1 LFLHTHFCN
10 NILLFTKKN
19 NHASIKERANAALA
33 SLQQNANAMNMLRS
47 RLETRI
53 NFILN
58 DKGKTEGY
66 QELTR
71 VLELVKNGQ
80 LILNVICE
88 RIESA
93 RYLHEFI
100 MIIDNA
106 ALSISDMKNDIEQM
120 LPAAEA
126 ALLEMHAAIA
136 KVSTGLLPDLRQEI
150 EPALLAEVS
159 AAVAAE
165 KPNTANVELK
175 DATTTTMTS
184 AAQEVEKEEKK
195 EEEEEEEQHAQAES
209 VLA

>member
-1 LFLHTHFCN
+1 
-10 NILLFTKKN
+10 LLFTKKD
-19 NHASIKERANAALA
+19 NHASIKERANATLA
-33 SLQQNANAMNMLRS
+33 SLQQKSLCNEDAAFQARNPDQLYSQRQ
-47 RLETRI
+47 RKDRG
-53 NFILN
+53 F
-58 DKGKTEGY
+58 

-93 RYLHEFI
+93 RYLDEFI

-106 ALSISDMKNDIEQM
+106 ALSISDIKNDIEQM

-126 ALLEMHAAIA
+126 ALSEMHAAIT
-136 KVSTGLLPDLRQEI
+136 KVSTGLLPGLRQEI
-150 EPALLAEVS
+150 EPAVLAEVS

-175 DATTTTMTS
+175 EANTAMTF
-184 AAQEVEKEEKK
+184 AGQKEEKK
-195 EEEEEEEQHAQAES
+195 EEEHAQTE
-209 VLA
+209 VYWHRCKLFC

>member
-1 LFLHTHFCN
+1 LFLHTHFGN

-19 NHASIKERANAALA
+19 NHASIKERANAALTN
-33 SLQQNANAMNMLRS
+33 LHQNAYAMNMLRFT
-47 RLETRI
+47 LETRI

-71 VLELVKNGQ
+71 VLELVKNGE

-175 DATTTTMTS
+175 ETTTTVTS
-184 AAQEVEKEEKK
+184 AAQKVEKEEKK
-195 EEEEEEEQHAQAES
+195 EEEEQHAQTES

>member
-1 LFLHTHFCN
+1 LFLHTHFGN

-33 SLQQNANAMNMLRS
+33 SLQQNAYAMNMLRS

-175 DATTTTMTS
+175 EATTTVTS
-184 AAQEVEKEEKK
+184 AAQKVEKEEKK
-195 EEEEEEEQHAQAES
+195 EEEEQHAQAES